1 MKFKI
6 PNFEKRFFCFL
17 KFKFLRFRSPEP
29 YVPRAGINTG
39 QRQKPAWKQAEGKA
53 IIYAQIPL
61 KIAKIKRIIRM
72 LCKSGN
78 RHGQIVSLKANEDTS
93 QSFKDTIKKKQRK
106 SPMAG
111 VSSQPEQL
119 KNRQERT
126 SQQGWPSQKK
136 LNGTIKP

>member
-1 MKFKI
+1 MRQ
-6 PNFEKRFFCFL
+6 NENLQTGL
-17 KFKFLRFRSPEP
+17 KMDQQTGAARMQP
-29 YVPRAGINTG
+29 AG

-111 VSSQPEQL
+111 VGSQPEQL

-126 SQQGWPSQKK
+126 SQ
-136 LNGTIKP
+136 